1 MVHKKS
7 LYILKHALISWFIF
21 SVLYGIAAYY
31 KPFHVDEFFSWV
43 YAERCTFSEIIQLK
57 EFGIGHP
64 PLYHLIQKIV
74 QTFMPSYHFLYVRLA
89 NYLFGSLFIILFVK
103 IFLRYKN
110 IPLFCYGVAF
120 SATTLDLFIFS
131 RMWGLVCLF
140 SLLLLWVGEIYY
152 HKPNRKALIF
162 LLTFA
167 VFGFL
172 SDYNFILLF
181 PYVAIVL
188 FSRKPYFKRL
198 LIFFLVFL
206 VLSWLTSNCLSVISK
221 GASFSQY
228 FFQMFN
234 DLKQLSCAII
244 TVFFNFW
251 FKETLLVALIVFLA
265 VFVFSFKSKD
275 KRTKIKQYINSPA
288 QFVLVGIIILT
299 VLNLL
304 SSHEFVFFRNIAP
317 GILLLVFV
325 FLKSRKMNILDMSM
339 EKNRIIITIFIAA
352 LIILSVSPIFWR
364 SLTNHRFVL
373 ILFPYLLLLVVII
386 LNKKDLYALSIILT
400 FSGIIYLFSTG
411 VSNFY
416 PPMSNDKNRP
426 LFFEDAFCYTTQ
438 HLKPAGEDIAEPVI
452 FDPLQ
457 FNKYCKLCKTGKT
470 KIDFSDYDK
479 FWIIGNYDSV
489 FPISNFELIKKD
501 VSLNWLDRLQFKY
514 LTPFSTGRFA
524 LFEYHRIIK

>member
-181 PYVAIVL
+181 SYVAIVL

-234 DLKQLSCAII
+234 DLKQL
-244 TVFFNFW
+244 
-251 FKETLLVALIVFLA
+251 VAQL
-265 VFVFSFKSKD
+265 
-275 KRTKIKQYINSPA
+275 
-288 QFVLVGIIILT
+288 
-299 VLNLL
+299 
-304 SSHEFVFFRNIAP
+304 
-317 GILLLVFV
+317 
-325 FLKSRKMNILDMSM
+325 
-339 EKNRIIITIFIAA
+339 
-352 LIILSVSPIFWR
+352 
-364 SLTNHRFVL
+364 
-373 ILFPYLLLLVVII
+373 
-386 LNKKDLYALSIILT
+386 
-400 FSGIIYLFSTG
+400 
-411 VSNFY
+411 
-416 PPMSNDKNRP
+416 
-426 LFFEDAFCYTTQ
+426 
-438 HLKPAGEDIAEPVI
+438 
-452 FDPLQ
+452 
-457 FNKYCKLCKTGKT
+457 
-470 KIDFSDYDK
+470 
-479 FWIIGNYDSV
+479 
-489 FPISNFELIKKD
+489 
-501 VSLNWLDRLQFKY
+501 
-514 LTPFSTGRFA
+514 
-524 LFEYHRIIK
+524 